1 MNQESKDVAD
11 AKNWTKIARAAGSSR
26 LRRRRRRR
34 RRGVVL
40 LLVIITVA
48 IAVIVSFSFLG
59 AQTTSIGIAQNVDRH
74 TRARAIAESGLAM
87 VISEIDGNLDWRTD

>member
-1 MNQESKDVAD
+1 MAD
-11 AKNWTKIARAAGSSR
+11 RKNGTKIARPAGSSR

-40 LLVIITVA
+40 MLVMITVA
-48 IAVIVSFSFLG
+48 IAVVVSFSFMG

-74 TRARAIAESGLAM
+74 TRARALAT
-87 VISEIDGNLDWRTD
+87 SRLALGHR